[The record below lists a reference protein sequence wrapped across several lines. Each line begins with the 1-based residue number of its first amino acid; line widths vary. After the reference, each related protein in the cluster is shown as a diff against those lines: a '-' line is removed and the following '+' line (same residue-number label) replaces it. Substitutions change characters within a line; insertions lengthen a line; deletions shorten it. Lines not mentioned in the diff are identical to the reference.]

1 MFCLPFHN
9 FRISS
14 HVSLSFQVEEY
25 KNDLISKAEALILK
39 GFPEKIVQLNELL
52 ATPMFNNR
60 DFADMYQDLDIPVPD
75 PILVCTTTNNNNTAH
90 EDDEPPPSKRMKRG
104 ASAAAAT
111 PEKPVA
117 GSGDQAVVVSGTKVM
132 ALPNGLIKTNQPICD
147 IIKVSKPVIR
157 KLVED
162 CECENNKSG
171 EGDFVPLPKPLIF
184 F

>member
-1 MFCLPFHN
+1 
-9 FRISS
+9 
-14 HVSLSFQVEEY
+14 
-25 KNDLISKAEALILK
+25 
-39 GFPEKIVQLNELL
+39 
-52 ATPMFNNR
+52 MFNNR
-60 DFADMYQDLDIPVPD
+60 DFADMYQDLDIPVPH

-117 GSGDQAVVVSGTKVM
+117 GSGDQAMVVSGTKVM

-171 EGDFVPLPKPLIF
+171 EGDFVPLPKPSF
-184 F
+184 FFKQLQRTS